1 MFAVLKVLCRPEDAC
16 EPKETCGPLDVCVP
30 NEACRPKVLD
40 FEDLEAC
47 RLFKAQT
54 EDKIRTEKIVITCF
68 CIFSSF

>member
-47 RLFKAQT
+47 RLF
-54 EDKIRTEKIVITCF
+54 
-68 CIFSSF
+68 